1 MRETLLSILSA
12 LDLTEADGKLILG
25 GLLFF
30 VVLYKFLQ
38 YKVFAPI
45 LAHVELREGATK
57 GASETA
63 SLLRE
68 KAQALQDRYDEALFK
83 ARVEG
88 NTARTSII
96 STAKAEAS
104 KIAAKA
110 ESEIAE
116 AMKQGRAAIENQ
128 LKAARTKAE
137 QDSASLADLLAQKVD
152 SELSV
157 H

>member
-1 MRETLLSILSA
+1 MRETLLPILSA
-12 LDLTEADGKLILG
+12 LDLTEADAKLICG

-38 YKVFAPI
+38 YKVFGPI

-63 SLLRE
+63 SLLRD
-68 KAQALQDRYDEALFK
+68 KAQALQDRYDDAIFK

-88 NTARTSII
+88 NTTRTAII
-96 STAKAEAS
+96 NNAKAEAA
-104 KIAAKA
+104 KITAKA

-116 AMKQGRAAIENQ
+116 AMKQGRAAIANQ
-128 LKAARTKAE
+128 LQNARTKAE
-137 QDSASLADLLAQKVD
+137 HDSASLAELLAQKVD
-152 SELSV
+152 SELSI